1 MRRLRSVV
9 RTTLAAA
16 GLVPKHVEAP
26 DYLHQQVQRSWDKEF
41 RNLQW
46 FGLKDGM
53 SILDLGC
60 GPGHFA
66 ERLADRLPTATI
78 TALDTDERMLG
89 LARQRVPKRVTIVQA
104 PAERTA
110 LPAESFD
117 FVLARLLMQH
127 APDPLRVMSEARR
140 VLKPDGKLVITDVD
154 DELFGIVAPR
164 VRGLDRLLARYGKAQ
179 ARRGGDR
186 RIARRLIPLLRD
198 AGFADTA
205 LESVAIHSD
214 EAGIDACFPQLD
226 ALPLRSLLS
235 GGELPLVEYLV
246 LRAARR
252 KFAAA
257 KDPFVLVLLFM
268 ACGTKR
274 VSTGPVLARNRGD
287 GSNPQ

>member
-1 MRRLRSVV
+1 VRRLRSVV

-16 GLVPKHVEAP
+16 GLMPKRAEAP
-26 DYLHQQVQRSWDKEF
+26 DYLHQQVQRSWSKES

-78 TALDTDERMLG
+78 TALDADERMLG
-89 LARQRVPKRVTIVQA
+89 LARLRLPKGVTVVQA
-104 PAERTA
+104 SAERTG

-127 APDPLRVMSEARR
+127 APDPLRVLSEAQRL
-140 VLKPDGKLVITDVD
+140 LKPGGKLVITDVD
-154 DELFGIVAPR
+154 DELFGIVEPR
-164 VRGLDRLLARYGKAQ
+164 VSGLDRLLARYGKAQ

-186 RIARRLIPLLRD
+186 RIGRRLIPLLRD
-198 AGFADTA
+198 AGFADAA
-205 LESVAIHSD
+205 LESVAIHSG

-226 ALPLRSLLS
+226 ALPLRSLLA
-235 GGELPLVEYLV
+235 GGDLPLVEYLV

-252 KFAAA
+252 KLAAA
-257 KDPFVLVLLFM
+257 KNPFVLVLLFM
-268 ACGTKR
+268 ACGTKG
-274 VSTGPVLARNRGD
+274 VSTGTALARGRG
-287 GSNPQ
+287 GRSNPE